1 LAYRLWYSLES
12 TERHEMKLTNIT
24 IEESLLKKPGRHT
37 DDSCKGLHLWVK
49 NNYKSSWVLRYTLFG
64 KRRNMGLGPYPEISL
79 KEARQRAIQARNSIN
94 KGVDPIEAKKCAK
107 TKQEAIVRFDEFAFD
122 YIERKSSEWR
132 NAKHRDQWASTI
144 KTYASPVI
152 GDMDIKQID
161 TNHLLSILQP
171 IWLNK
176 PETASRLRGR
186 LERVFSAAIT
196 LNLRPAMNPAMWR
209 GHLENIL
216 AYQRPSEKHHEA
228 VSFYELPQFIEAL
241 REKDAV
247 SALALEFTILTAC
260 RTGEVLGGTRE
271 EIDGDIWLIPAN
283 RMKANREHQVPLSPR
298 AIEVLTI
305 AESLDPESKYLFSRN
320 GKKLCNMSMLQM
332 VRRLKPGKTVHGFRS
347 CFRDWVSELTEH
359 RPEVAEMALAHTIQN
374 KVERAYRR
382 GNLLDRRR
390 TLMRDW
396 ASYCNGPATTNV
408 IPFQSEQ
415 STNIQKS
422 IKISGR
428 NANGY

>member
-12 TERHEMKLTNIT
+12 TERHVMKLTKIS
-24 IEESLLKKPGRHT
+24 IDESLLKKPGRHT
-37 DDSCKGLHLWVK
+37 DDACKGLHLWVK
-49 NNYKSSWVLRYTLFG
+49 NNYKSSWVLRYTLSG
-64 KRRNMGLGPYPEISL
+64 KRRNMGLGPYPEIGL
-79 KEARQRAIQARNSIN
+79 KEARQRAIQARNDIN
-94 KGVDPIEAKKCAK
+94 KGVDPIETKKCAK
-107 TKQEAIVRFDEFAFD
+107 PKQEAIVRFDDFAFG

-132 NAKHRDQWASTI
+132 NIKHREQWASTI

-152 GDMDIKQID
+152 GAMDMKQID

-176 PETASRLRGR
+176 AETASRLRGR

-196 LNLRPAMNPAMWR
+196 LKLRPAMNPAMWR

-216 AYQRPSEKHHEA
+216 SYQRPSEKHHDA

-260 RTGEVLGGTRE
+260 RTGEVLGGIRA
-271 EIDGDIWLIPAN
+271 EIDGDVWVIPAN
-283 RMKANREHQVPLSPR
+283 RMKANREHQVPLSKR
-298 AIEVLTI
+298 ALEILTI
-305 AESLDPESKYLFSRN
+305 AQSLDPESKYLFSRN

-359 RPEVAEMALAHTIQN
+359 SPEVAEMALAHTIQS

-390 TLMRDW
+390 SLMNDW
-396 ASYCNGPATTNV
+396 ASYCDGPTSKNV
-408 IPFQSEQ
+408 IPLHGDHNMTNQQSLR
-415 STNIQKS
+415 
-422 IKISGR
+422 ISRISAAG
-428 NANGY
+428 N